1 MLSVLGGVTR
11 WRWWSRS
18 TKVSAGAVLHAL
30 QDRVHFWTA
39 HIQQTKFQAYG
50 VFADLTGQS
59 LHTIR
64 FMEPVIST
72 DYVLV
77 REEPAL
83 VHPRSV
89 FLVSRIYDY
98 RLMQLR
104 DLSPNSPNVQ
114 QAPYNK
120 LPPPHLLLGYQYMHR
135 TLNDYLFENRVFM
148 QIGFDRSHLQRPG
161 RLYWTC
167 LTDCSYSVNVGEYM
181 RFLDLDNF
189 HGTFQQMHNA
199 VLMDRVA
206 ADMGRVHFR
215 GRGYDVGRA
224 GEVLPPME
232 VGNHGFL
239 TGGGASGLQDA
250 TVLRMSSAAD
260 AQILAAIRQLRVALC
275 HYVFCMHYERFD
287 RENMYRFLPCSD
299 VYRLENWLSLFVDA
313 FGHLNTAD
321 LVRSVEGQQQDLL
334 EEPANVMARCFL
346 STLAGNV
353 EPPPS
358 IRGGAMQLRNRR
370 VPNRPG
376 LRSRDRTGRAIT
388 ASQVRRRRRRDVQR
402 FVDRLPV
409 ATRRRRQRPPSPVP
423 EEVEDFEFEEEPEE
437 EEEEEEEEDPREAFF
452 REVVNTVLEAISAL
466 QDELSGAAR
475 RHEIFQF
482 ATRFYQLLL
491 EAKDAGMV
499 TESFLRKWVLYFF
512 LCEHIASTLYY
523 MYSHYINNREFRRYV
538 DINTLQVLIVGWD
551 VNAQQIFRRIWS
563 EQSNPA
569 AIIETIWERI
579 LRDCLMM
586 VERTGQFEGMDEADQ
601 QIFLSDIQY
610 RDKSGDIEEVLR
622 QLNLSEEL
630 IDSIDISFR
639 VKFKGIVAIAT
650 NQHIKR
656 NLRQVLQNRQA
667 ALRQRP

>member
-1 MLSVLGGVTR
+1 MSMLGRVTR
-11 WRWWSRS
+11 WRRWPRS
-18 TKVSAGAVLHAL
+18 TKVPAGAVLHAL
-30 QDRVHFWTA
+30 QDRVHIGLLT
-39 HIQQTKFQAYG
+39 QQTKFQAYG

-64 FMEPVIST
+64 FMEPVISA

-83 VHPRSV
+83 IHPRSV

-104 DLSPNSPNVQ
+104 DLTPNSPNVQ
-114 QAPYNK
+114 HPPYNR

-148 QIGFDRSHLQRPG
+148 QIGFDRSRLQRPE

-167 LTDCSYSVNVGEYM
+167 LTDCSYSVNVGDYM

-215 GRGYDVGRA
+215 GRGLDIGRA
-224 GEVLPPME
+224 GDVLPPME

-250 TVLRMSSAAD
+250 TLLRMSSRTD

-275 HYVFCMHYERFD
+275 HYIFCTHYERFD
-287 RENMYRFLPCSD
+287 RDDMYRFLPYSD
-299 VYRLENWLSLFVDA
+299 VFRLENWLNLFVEA
-313 FGHLNTAD
+313 FGNLNTTD
-321 LVRSVEGQQQDLL
+321 LVRSIELHQQDLL

-358 IRGGAMQLRNRR
+358 LSGGAIQLRNRR
-370 VPNRPG
+370 VPDRPG
-376 LRSRDRTGRAIT
+376 LRPRNRTGRAIT
-388 ASQVRRRRRRDVQR
+388 SSQVRRRRRRDVR
-402 FVDRLPV
+402 GFVDRLPAV
-409 ATRRRRQRPPSPVP
+409 TRRRRPRVPSPP
-423 EEVEDFEFEEEPEE
+423 RPAEEFEEPQFEE
-437 EEEEEEEEDPREAFF
+437 EEMELEEEEEEEDSREVFF

-466 QDELSGAAR
+466 QDELSGTAR

-482 ATRFYQLLL
+482 GTRFYQLLL
-491 EAKDAGMV
+491 EARDAGMV

-523 MYSHYINNREFRRYV
+523 MYSHFINNREFRRYV
-538 DINTLQVLIVGWD
+538 DVTTLQVLIVGWD

-569 AIIETIWERI
+569 TIFEAIWDRI

-610 RDKSGDIEEVLR
+610 RDKSGDIDEVLR

-639 VKFKGIVAIAT
+639 VKFKGIVAITT

-656 NLRQVLQNRQA
+656 NLRQVLQDRHAGQ
-667 ALRQRP
+667 RQRP